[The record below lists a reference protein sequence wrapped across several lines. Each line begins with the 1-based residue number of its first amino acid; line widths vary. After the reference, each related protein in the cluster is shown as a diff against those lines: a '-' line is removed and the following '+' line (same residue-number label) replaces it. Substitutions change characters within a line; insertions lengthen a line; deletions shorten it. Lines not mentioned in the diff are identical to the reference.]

1 MRQAANVSSIHAL
14 KDFKRALSS
23 FATVINTALGEA
35 QSDLQ
40 RTTWWV
46 QQNQSTHW
54 KVQKR
59 KRTAQLA
66 QAKSELFRAQVAS
79 SASA

>member
-1 MRQAANVSSIHAL
+1 MRQAARVSSINAL
-14 KDFKRALSS
+14 KDFKRALGS

-46 QQNQSTHW
+46 QQDRVTH
-54 KVQKR
+54 
-59 KRTAQLA
+59 
-66 QAKSELFRAQVAS
+66 
-79 SASA
+79 